1 MNARVEVI
9 EETTMDM
16 FVFAQTNGEALDW
29 LRQALRGLGPV
40 EPAPLDSA
48 SLIDQATHLLPSVV
62 FIDFTDQ
69 STLRAVALV
78 TALRESG
85 TAPQI
90 IAVGRA
96 SDRGSALAALRAGV
110 QQFIDLDASQEE
122 AVQITRQVLV
132 HHTETPRQ
140 RGRVLA
146 LLGARAGLGVTAL
159 AANLAVRVRERG
171 ASDDRQVALLD
182 FGMPVADSMLYL
194 DIKSGFHLVDAVRN
208 LRRLDRTMI
217 QSALTRHSSG
227 IAVLP
232 LPSNVADLRDIT
244 YKGAIALVDRLRS
257 YFDEQ
262 ILDLGGFANLE
273 FVTQTVRSVDHTWI
287 ICDQSAASIL
297 STAELVRSLKERG
310 VEQDTVQLRSVD
322 HTWIICDQS
331 AASILSTAELVRSLK
346 ERGVEQDTVQLV
358 VGRYDS
364 RVSVSASALGKRI
377 GLTVAGVLPSCPVQ
391 MIGALNA
398 GKLLVRES
406 PRSPYAREVEHL
418 IERLH
423 PSAAASGSSLLQRM
437 RAMLNSDRSSS

>member
-1 MNARVEVI
+1 MNARVELT

-16 FVFAQTNGEALDW
+16 FVFAQTNGEALEW
-29 LRQALRGLGPV
+29 MRQALRGLGPV

-48 SLIDQATHLLPSVV
+48 NLIDQATHLLPSVV

-69 STLRAVALV
+69 SSQRAVALV

-110 QQFIDLDASQEE
+110 QQFIDLDAGHEE

-146 LLGARAGLGVTAL
+146 LLGARAGLGVSAL
-159 AANLAVRVRERG
+159 AANLAVRVREQG

-232 LPSNVADLRDIT
+232 LPSNVADLRDIS

-262 ILDLGGFANLE
+262 ILDLGGFANVE
-273 FVTQTVRSVDHTWI
+273 FVTQTVRSVDRTWI
-287 ICDQSAASIL
+287 VCDQSAASIL
-297 STAELVRSLKERG
+297 STAELVRSLKDRG
-310 VEQDTVQLRSVD
+310 VEQDTL
-322 HTWIICDQS
+322 H
-331 AASILSTAELVRSLK
+331 
-346 ERGVEQDTVQLV
+346 LV
-358 VGRYDS
+358 VGRFDS
-364 RVSVSASALGKRI
+364 RVSVSASALEKRI
-377 GLTVAGVLPSCPVQ
+377 GLPVAGVLPSCPVQ
-391 MIGALNA
+391 MVGSLNA
-398 GKLLVRES
+398 GKLLVKEL
-406 PRSPYAREVEHL
+406 PRSPYAREIDRL
-418 IERLH
+418 IGRLH
-423 PSAAASGSSLLQRM
+423 PAAASSASSLMHRLG
-437 RAMLNSDRSSS
+437 AMFTSDRSSS